1 MSPALGPDT
10 GRAAAL
16 AALRRAFTQ
25 AGIAEA
31 ALDARILLEEAT
43 GAGATALL
51 VAPEVEIGEDGAA
64 RLAALAAARLAGV
77 PVWRILGTREF
88 WGIPFAL
95 TPDTLV
101 PRPDTEIL
109 VETALALRPDFGR
122 GGAARVL
129 DLGTG
134 TGCILVALLHERRAA
149 IGIGLDR
156 APGACEAARENARRA
171 GVDARAAFVV
181 GDWASCLAARFDLV
195 VSNPPYIPAGEIDA
209 LAVEV
214 ADHEPRAALD
224 GGADGLDAYRAI
236 VADAPR
242 LLAPGGLLA
251 LEVGIGQASA
261 VAALGEAAGLVVERI
276 APDLAGIPRVVAFGT
291 APGFLAFV
299 RDDAK

>member
-1 MSPALGPDT
+1 MSLAFAPET
-10 GRAAAL
+10 SRAQAL
-16 AALRRAFTQ
+16 AALRRAFAQ
-25 AGIAEA
+25 AGIAEP
-31 ALDARILLEEAT
+31 ALDARILIEEAT
-43 GAGATALL
+43 GADATALL
-51 VAPEVEIGEDGAA
+51 VAPEVALGEAGAA
-64 RLAALAAARLAGV
+64 RLTALAEERLSGK
-77 PVWRILGTREF
+77 PVWRILGSREF

-95 TPDTLV
+95 TPETLV

-122 GGAARVL
+122 GGGARVL
-129 DLGTG
+129 DVGTG

-149 IGIGLDR
+149 TGIGLDR
-156 APGACEAARENARRA
+156 AAGACRAARENARRA
-171 GVDARAAFVV
+171 GVGARAAFVV

-224 GGADGLDAYRAI
+224 GGADGLDAYRAV

-276 APDLAGIPRVVAFGT
+276 APDLAGIPRVVALGT
-291 APGFLAFV
+291 PPGFLAFV